1 MRSRRDALERVT
13 FSADILRSV
22 SLGRARL
29 LLTRLRPNT
38 RVRATRTSRSMVLSH
53 MHPIYGPTLPNA
65 VRTSSYPSRCNLNC
79 NAFRGNPADYPSAP
93 PTATKRASHLASP
106 TYHAAGIHVGQGSRR
121 REGHLRPVHPPDGP
135 ARSHPARIPHPRI
148 VARPIL
154 TRESSP
160 RSARSRVRAYPPPA
174 RMRGPPEPRPRQS
187 RAFSTA
193 CGTARRETR
202 PRRASRKRHR
212 GVPERKTRRRKRRA
226 RRLSKQCAESR
237 RAGGPAQRRS
247 TETSGATAE
256 KGSLRGEGSAR
267 GREVARG
274 RLGGARLHLP
284 FVRAEG

>member
-1 MRSRRDALERVT
+1 M
-13 FSADILRSV
+13 

-29 LLTRLRPNT
+29 LPTRLRPNT

-65 VRTSSYPSRCNLNC
+65 VRTSSYPSRCNSNC
-79 NAFRGNPADYPSAP
+79 NAFRGNSADYPSAP

-148 VARPIL
+148 VARPIRRASQVRAPQDPGFARTPL
-154 TRESSP
+154 P
-160 RSARSRVRAYPPPA
+160 RGCEGLQSRVRAKAEPFRPPA
-174 RMRGPPEPRPRQS
+174 E
-187 RAFSTA
+187 
-193 CGTARRETR
+193 RREGKR
-202 PRRASRKRHR
+202 VRDARAGNGIAGFPKGKHDDEKGAR
-212 GVPERKTRRRKRRA
+212 GGDFEE
-226 RRLSKQCAESR
+226 CAESR

-267 GREVARG
+267 GREDARG

>member
-38 RVRATRTSRSMVLSH
+38 RVRATRASRSMVLSH

-65 VRTSSYPSRCNLNC
+65 VRTSSYPSRCNSNC
-79 NAFRGNPADYPSAP
+79 NAFRGNSADYPSAP

-148 VARPIL
+148 VARPIRRASQVRAPQDPGFARTPL
-154 TRESSP
+154 P
-160 RSARSRVRAYPPPA
+160 RGCEGLQSRVRAKAEPFRPPA
-174 RMRGPPEPRPRQS
+174 E
-187 RAFSTA
+187 
-193 CGTARRETR
+193 RREGKR
-202 PRRASRKRHR
+202 VRDARAGNGIAGFPKGKHDDEKGAR
-212 GVPERKTRRRKRRA
+212 GGDFEE
-226 RRLSKQCAESR
+226 CAESR